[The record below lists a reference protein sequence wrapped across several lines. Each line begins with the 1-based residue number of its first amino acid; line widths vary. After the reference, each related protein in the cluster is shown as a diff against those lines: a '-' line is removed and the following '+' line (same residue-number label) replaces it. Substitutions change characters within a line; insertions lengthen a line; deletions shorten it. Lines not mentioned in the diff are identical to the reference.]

1 MGLIGFYIAAKGL
14 DKALSS
20 GGGSGHGYDYEAEK
34 RKAEAARSKK
44 LRHVREAMQAVDG
57 YEVTD
62 GAEVPARVRKG
73 VQRLF
78 ISKKRDIKHRSIV
91 ILKADPNGVQM
102 PETGVDFSKYSVV
115 GVLDGKTLCLLEKDT
130 GDMLMV
136 QTSADFDC
144 GPHGDYNSTTEP
156 FVDGARHLG
165 ESGYD
170 LRYTHITFTRV
181 KASGEVQ
188 EKAPAPAE
196 FLHLANETHDYYP
209 KTAEVIHFGTA
220 IHDYVS
226 AFKAKQA
233 AESQAQVESNQKQ

>member
-20 GGGSGHGYDYEAEK
+20 GGGSGHSYDYEAEK
-34 RKAEAARSKK
+34 RKAEAAKAKK

-62 GAEVPARVRKG
+62 GAEVPARVRNG

-78 ISKKRDIKHRSIV
+78 ISKKRDIKHSSIV
-91 ILKADPNGVQM
+91 ILKADPNGVNM
-102 PETGVDFSKYSVV
+102 PETNIDFNKYSVV
-115 GVLDGKTLCLLEKDT
+115 GVLDQKTLCLLEKDT

-136 QTSADFDC
+136 KTSADFDC

-181 KASGEVQ
+181 KATGEVQ
-188 EKAPAPAE
+188 ENAPAPAE

-209 KTAEVIHFGTA
+209 KTAKVIHFGTV
-220 IHDYVS
+220 IHNYVS
-226 AFKAKQA
+226 AFNAKQA
-233 AESQAQVESNQKQ
+233 AEAKAQAEQKQKQ